1 MNGGEAGVRG
11 DSEAFVE
18 GVVTR
23 EGIGEPSVLEVGA
36 AAVAAAGCESGSSIE
51 LFREVVDVVVIS

>member
-1 MNGGEAGVRG
+1 MKGGEAGVRG

-23 EGIGEPSVLEVGA
+23 EGIGEPSLVEVEA
-36 AAVAAAGCESGSSIE
+36 AAAAAGCES
-51 LFREVVDVVVIS
+51 